1 MFLWSVLQHLIVT
14 FLYRNIDMVHTMR
27 CYFKIWMK
35 NVIQC
40 WKYGEKSPPVKI
52 PSKAWRRWTKEANSP
67 NSWEVWWMG
76 GRGVPRRNV
85 RPCTVQGPKLVWT
98 KNIKNLSFLLFASYD
113 LISCDVL
120 SWLAVNKLQFFVL
133 F

>member
-1 MFLWSVLQHLIVT
+1 
-14 FLYRNIDMVHTMR
+14 
-27 CYFKIWMK
+27 
-35 NVIQC
+35 
-40 WKYGEKSPPVKI
+40 
-52 PSKAWRRWTKEANSP
+52 
-67 NSWEVWWMG
+67 MG